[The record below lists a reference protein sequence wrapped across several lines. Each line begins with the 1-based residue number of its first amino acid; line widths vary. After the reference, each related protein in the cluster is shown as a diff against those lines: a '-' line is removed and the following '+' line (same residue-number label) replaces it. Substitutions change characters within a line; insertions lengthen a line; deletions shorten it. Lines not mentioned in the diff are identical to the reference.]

1 LALVPEIFKKGS
13 IWMAK
18 LADEVGVVN
27 WSPNQDSGYATEL
40 QKDIRDRLDI
50 NQLGRV
56 ITCQQAADLKGVA
69 KHSFELYS
77 S

>member
-1 LALVPEIFKKGS
+1 MALVPEIFKKGS

-50 NQLGRV
+50 SQFGRV

-69 KHSFELYS
+69 KHSFVLYS